1 MSPYD
6 RIYAL
11 VRRIPPGRVAS
22 YGQIAGYLPGVT
34 ARMVGYAMAALSD
47 GGDVPWHR
55 VINSR
60 GEISARPGG
69 GPAEQQRLLD
79 QEGVAFDRRGRVDFS
94 AVRWQG
100 PDLDWLVDH
109 GLSLEDALAMRE
121 R

>member
-11 VRRIPPGRVAS
+11 VRHIPPGRVAS

-47 GGDVPWHR
+47 ANGVPWHR

-60 GEISARPGG
+60 GEISPRPGS
-69 GPAEQQRLLD
+69 GPAEQRRLLD
-79 QEGVAFDRRGRVDFS
+79 EEGVAFDRHGRVDFS

-100 PDLDWLVDH
+100 PGLDWLVDN
-109 GLSLEDALAMRE
+109 GLSLEDALGVHKR
-121 R
+121 